1 MDTASTTSPFM
12 PMFES
17 FRNELDE
24 HHDGRERIVKVSR
37 DITALSKKILRNLQ
51 TPISQGISKEIKTR
65 HASIR
70 DLFVSVA
77 PDLQGLNAWRYQ
89 WQISGGCQEFM
100 EAVSLQHY
108 LETQSLITRE
118 QAQAMVPD
126 GVELTAEDY
135 LLGLFDL
142 TGELMR
148 FAITS
153 MATSGSL
160 PRGAEG
166 GSGRDVL
173 ADMRL
178 LRTCFERLDMSSTGA
193 NGSPLKRDIE
203 KKMEVMRQ
211 SVEKVETAA
220 YGLII
225 RGRER
230 PKGWVPDL
238 SEEQD
243 RGREAM
249 ESY

>member
-1 MDTASTTSPFM
+1 M
-12 PMFES
+12 
-17 FRNELDE
+17 
-24 HHDGRERIVKVSR
+24 R
-37 DITALSKKILRNLQ
+37 DLR
-51 TPISQGISKEIKTR
+51 TPVPSGVSKEIKAR
-65 HASIR
+65 HDSIR
-70 DLFVSVA
+70 DLFSSVA

-89 WQISGGCQEFM
+89 RQISNGCQEFV

-108 LETQSLITRE
+108 LETQSLITPE
-118 QAQAMVPD
+118 QAQAIMPYAIR
-126 GVELTAEDY
+126 LTSEDY
-135 LLGLFDL
+135 VLGLFDL

-160 PRGAEG
+160 PKGAEG

-178 LRTCFERLDMSSTGA
+178 LRTHFESLDISSTGA
-193 NGSPLKRDIE
+193 DWSPLKRDAE
-203 KKMEVMRQ
+203 KKVDVMKQ
-211 SVEKVETAA
+211 SVEKVEKAA
-220 YGLII
+220 YGLTI